1 MTVTQTH
8 QSIHAYVITNRD
20 QPARRYPPYAEVAVE
35 EREDVRGALLKPKL
49 RLV

>member
-20 QPARRYPPYAEVAVE
+20 QPARRYPPYAEVAAGLT
-35 EREDVRGALLKPKL
+35 RD
-49 RLV
+49 LVPEQRVW